1 MRTLSRSRGQSTV
14 EYALAISVLAL
25 AVIAAAWPFS
35 HDLQCGMQ
43 SYSERFETFYSD
55 PSVSNMSPGTSQDVS
70 GAPDPGL
77 VCQ

>member
-1 MRTLSRSRGQSTV
+1 MRRVSRSRGQTAL

-55 PSVSNMSPGTSQDVS
+55 PNVSGMSPGQSANVS
-70 GAPDPGL
+70 GAPDQGL